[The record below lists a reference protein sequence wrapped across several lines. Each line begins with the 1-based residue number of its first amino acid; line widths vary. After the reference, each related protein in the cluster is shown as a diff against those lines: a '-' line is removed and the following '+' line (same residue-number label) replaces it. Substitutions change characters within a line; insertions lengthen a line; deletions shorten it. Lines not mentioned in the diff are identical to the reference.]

1 MLDNIDIT
9 HLHVLVRAKLDEIE
23 LRLYSALEGSEEE
36 NDLKVRQGSL
46 EKVLGKLSAMTR

>member
-9 HLHVLVRAKLDEIE
+9 HLHTLVRYKLDEIE
-23 LRLYSALEGSEEE
+23 LRLYSTLEDSEEE

-46 EKVLGKLSAMTR
+46 EKVLGKLSAMKR